1 MSSAVFVAFELF
13 QEVTVVSTMLLT
25 RQIHAGSQQIS
36 WKLDV
41 QSSLVQLDQLELY
54 DLYSDFET

>member
-25 RQIHAGSQQIS
+25 RQIHAGSKQIS

>member
-13 QEVTVVSTMLLT
+13 QEVTVVSTMLLI
-25 RQIHAGSQQIS
+25 RQIHAGSKQIS

>member
-25 RQIHAGSQQIS
+25 RQIHAGSKQIS

-41 QSSLVQLDQLELY
+41 QSSLVWLDQLELY

>member
-25 RQIHAGSQQIS
+25 RQIHAGSKQIS

-41 QSSLVQLDQLELY
+41 QGSLVQLDQLELY